1 MEAYDRKINLKLID
15 QLRHLEKV
23 SLDHYIENVLMP
35 LQETNPSFYYTLHK
49 DILFVIKDFDSDEN
63 KEEND
68 IQENT
73 VKYQTRLHDIS
84 IWLHLE
90 LIKQLNIESLELNE
104 IPKRN
109 EYGIKKYLDFD
120 AILDVIKIKPNIMGI
135 ELDINGFIDKL
146 RNK

>member
-35 LQETNPSFYYTLHK
+35 LQETNPSFYYTLYK

-104 IPKRN
+104 IPKLLEEFN
-109 EYGIKKYLDFD
+109 KKY
-120 AILDVIKIKPNIMGI
+120 
-135 ELDINGFIDKL
+135 
-146 RNK
+146 